1 MATTPERIASALRLT
16 VSSNPLWLDASGTS
30 MGRAIRP
37 GSEIQVV
44 AAQRPR
50 RGQVWAFCDDAGTV
64 VIHRCRGRRGG
75 RFVFEGDATG
85 HADRPVAATRLV
97 GRVAAV
103 RHDSRVRRL
112 GRADTVIGALA
123 ILLRRAQRRVRRAR
137 GRLTTNR

>member
-37 GSEIQVV
+37 GSEVQVV
-44 AAQRPR
+44 AAPGPR
-50 RGQVWAFCDDAGTV
+50 RGQVWAFCDDAGAV
-64 VIHRCRGRRGG
+64 VVHRCRGRRGD

-85 HADRPVAATRLV
+85 HADRPVSVERLV

-103 RHDSRVRRL
+103 RRGTSVRRL
-112 GRADTVIGALA
+112 GRTDEVIGALA
-123 ILLRRAQRRVRRAR
+123 TWGRRGQRLARRTR
-137 GRLTTNR
+137 RRLPPNR